1 MAIIDSEFDM
11 QIDILHALKDFLDA
25 YDDPAE
31 MVVTEAIANAIDVG
45 AKSVEIII
53 GKDGE
58 NHNLVSFH
66 NDGPAMTQEQF
77 RDYHVIARSNKT
89 KGKGIGFAGVGAKVY
104 LAAWDETV
112 IHTETSDGKIS
123 FASEMFVRDNMLK
136 AIFRKPRKIK
146 PGTLYE
152 VRLRKRDYDYLEKSI
167 TSIIMDVFSPAMIKG
182 LRITLNHKKIEAWKP
197 EIEMGKR
204 GIVKVKSKEF
214 PCQLIITKDD
224 IADKKCNIQFH
235 VDGKIIS
242 TRKPAFL
249 HDIKPIYQKRFH
261 VYVDA
266 MEISDQLNLNKTS
279 FKQGSGLVIT
289 PVFQEIDR
297 TIFKILKKTGY
308 AKDNNAPPT
317 WETNKLTEFFE
328 KLFKDPKYAF
338 LNPEVRGGLGTQ
350 LGGLSGARVGGTG
363 SKSTGT
369 GNSGHGNASGNNNE
383 GNAGGSG
390 LGGFGISWVDRPDR
404 KNDDGWLDPLTNR
417 IAINM
422 GHALYIKYENDIQA
436 RNQRVGTVLTSVLI
450 KNAAEK
456 KAMTPREAFDLQ
468 SELLT
473 LAKDAMW

>member
-1 MAIIDSEFDM
+1 MSTINSEFDIK
-11 QIDILHALKDFLDA
+11 IDILHALKDFLDA

-31 MVVTEAIANAIDVG
+31 MVVTEAISNAIDVG
-45 AKSVEIII
+45 AKSIEIII

-58 NHNLVSFH
+58 NHNLISFH
-66 NDGPAMTQEQF
+66 NDGPAMTREQF
-77 RDYHVIARSNKT
+77 KDYHVIARSSKT

-104 LAAWDETV
+104 LAAWDET
-112 IHTETSDGKIS
+112 IIRTETSDGKIS
-123 FASEMFVRDNMLK
+123 FASEMFVKDNVLK
-136 AIFRKPRKIK
+136 AIFRNPRKIK
-146 PGTLYE
+146 SGTLYE

-167 TSIIMDVFSPAMIKG
+167 SSVIVDVFSPAMIKG
-182 LRITLNHKKIEAWKP
+182 LRITINNKKIEPWDPAI
-197 EIEMGKR
+197 EIGKT
-204 GIVKVKSKEF
+204 GMVKVKSKEF
-214 PCQLIITKDD
+214 PCRLIITEDD
-224 IADKKCNIQFH
+224 IPDKKCNIQFH

-279 FKQGSGLVIT
+279 FKQGSGLVIA

-297 TIFKILKKTGY
+297 MIFKILKKAGY

-350 LGGLSGARVGGTG
+350 LTELSSSIGGTVA
-363 SKSTGT
+363 KSTGT
-369 GNSGHGNASGNNNE
+369 GHPGQNRGGSGHNSGS
-383 GNAGGSG
+383 NAGGSG
-390 LGGFGISWVDRPDR
+390 VGGFGISWVDRPDR
-404 KNDDGWLDPLTNR
+404 KDDGWLDPLTNR

-422 GHALYIKYENDIQA
+422 AHALYIKYENDVQA

-456 KAMTPREAFDLQ
+456 KAMTPVEAFDLQ